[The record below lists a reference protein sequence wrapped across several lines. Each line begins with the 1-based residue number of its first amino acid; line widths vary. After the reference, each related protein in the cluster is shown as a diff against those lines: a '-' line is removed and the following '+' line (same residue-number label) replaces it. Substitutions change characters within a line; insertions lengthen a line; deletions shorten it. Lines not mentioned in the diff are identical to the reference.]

1 MPLTIY
7 DISKRAGVSIATVSR
22 VLNGSD
28 LVSAKTRQRVLAVM
42 EECGYTPNI
51 FARGLGPNT
60 MKTVGL
66 LCANVSDPPIARAV
80 FFLQRFLR
88 QAGYDCMLLC
98 TEDDLEV
105 RQKYMEL
112 MLNKRVDAMILC
124 GSHFVEERPE
134 DNGYILRAAEKMP
147 VMLLIGALDAPGV
160 YSLLPDDRDATRRAV
175 GMLLDTGS
183 RQVLYLCHALSYAG
197 QRKLE
202 GYREAHAQRGMEA
215 REELILP
222 CLEGLTGEALL
233 HSVADKLAALTE
245 RGVAFDGL
253 AASSDALAVAALKAL
268 TAAGVKVPESVQ
280 VVGYD
285 HTDLSLACTPA
296 LTTVD
301 TCAEEMCRRCVDT
314 MMDVLVGRKF
324 SRHPPGNHAISK
336 KGGIPLQRQAVLFDL
351 GWTLVVPRSGDW
363 MLTPLF
369 EQTFPAWREAIS
381 PAEMERAQQRP
392 AAYLAE
398 NHRLT
403 TLTQEVAQITRWYE
417 LLGEALPA
425 LGMTPAK
432 AAALAEDHT
441 YNVAGNYT
449 LLPGVREMLESLARQ
464 GYALGVI
471 SDTWP
476 SVELQLPAYG
486 IDHLLDARTFSF
498 ALGAFKPHASLY
510 RDALEQLGLPGNAC
524 WFVDDRPCN
533 LVGAEQ
539 AGMRGVQS
547 LAEPGARADGR
558 FPAIKAPT
566 ELPDLLAGKPATDA
580 WAAYQETLTEKDL
593 PAMMA
598 LQAEMAAALPSP
610 RWYFTSKEEEF
621 AQEVR
626 AGRVLG
632 LRVNGELAAFAIA
645 CPARDNAKSYAA
657 ILGRDEPDS
666 LDFQDIMVS
675 PRYRRRGM
683 HSYFLALY
691 EQQARAAGMTA
702 LYATVDPENLPSL
715 RSFEKAGWVRVDLR
729 NAYDGRIRAYYRKG
743 L

>member
-1 MPLTIY
+1 M
-7 DISKRAGVSIATVSR
+7 
-22 VLNGSD
+22 
-28 LVSAKTRQRVLAVM
+28 
-42 EECGYTPNI
+42 
-51 FARGLGPNT
+51 
-60 MKTVGL
+60 
-66 LCANVSDPPIARAV
+66 
-80 FFLQRFLR
+80 
-88 QAGYDCMLLC
+88 
-98 TEDDLEV
+98 
-105 RQKYMEL
+105 
-112 MLNKRVDAMILC
+112 
-124 GSHFVEERPE
+124 
-134 DNGYILRAAEKMP
+134 
-147 VMLLIGALDAPGV
+147 
-160 YSLLPDDRDATRRAV
+160 
-175 GMLLDTGS
+175 
-183 RQVLYLCHALSYAG
+183 
-197 QRKLE
+197 
-202 GYREAHAQRGMEA
+202 
-215 REELILP
+215 
-222 CLEGLTGEALL
+222 
-233 HSVADKLAALTE
+233 
-245 RGVAFDGL
+245 
-253 AASSDALAVAALKAL
+253 
-268 TAAGVKVPESVQ
+268 
-280 VVGYD
+280 
-285 HTDLSLACTPA
+285 
-296 LTTVD
+296 
-301 TCAEEMCRRCVDT
+301 
-314 MMDVLVGRKF
+314 
-324 SRHPPGNHAISK
+324 
-336 KGGIPLQRQAVLFDL
+336 QRQAVLFDL

-381 PAEMERAQQRP
+381 PTEMERAQQRP

-403 TLTQEVAQITRWYE
+403 TLPQEVAQITRWYE

-441 YNVAGNYT
+441 YNVAGNYV

-510 RDALEQLGLPGNAC
+510 RDALEQLGLPGSAC

-566 ELPDLLAGKPATDA
+566 ELPDLLAGKSATDA

-666 LDFQDIMVS
+666 LDFQDIIVS

-691 EQQARAAGMTA
+691 ERQARAAGMTA

>member
-1 MPLTIY
+1 M
-7 DISKRAGVSIATVSR
+7 
-22 VLNGSD
+22 
-28 LVSAKTRQRVLAVM
+28 
-42 EECGYTPNI
+42 
-51 FARGLGPNT
+51 
-60 MKTVGL
+60 
-66 LCANVSDPPIARAV
+66 
-80 FFLQRFLR
+80 
-88 QAGYDCMLLC
+88 
-98 TEDDLEV
+98 
-105 RQKYMEL
+105 
-112 MLNKRVDAMILC
+112 
-124 GSHFVEERPE
+124 
-134 DNGYILRAAEKMP
+134 
-147 VMLLIGALDAPGV
+147 
-160 YSLLPDDRDATRRAV
+160 
-175 GMLLDTGS
+175 
-183 RQVLYLCHALSYAG
+183 
-197 QRKLE
+197 
-202 GYREAHAQRGMEA
+202 
-215 REELILP
+215 
-222 CLEGLTGEALL
+222 
-233 HSVADKLAALTE
+233 
-245 RGVAFDGL
+245 
-253 AASSDALAVAALKAL
+253 
-268 TAAGVKVPESVQ
+268 
-280 VVGYD
+280 
-285 HTDLSLACTPA
+285 
-296 LTTVD
+296 
-301 TCAEEMCRRCVDT
+301 
-314 MMDVLVGRKF
+314 
-324 SRHPPGNHAISK
+324 
-336 KGGIPLQRQAVLFDL
+336 QRQAVLFDL

-403 TLTQEVAQITRWYE
+403 TLTQEVTQITHWYE

-498 ALGAFKPHASLY
+498 ALGAFKPDASLY
-510 RDALEQLGLPGNAC
+510 RDALEQLGLPGDAC

-533 LVGAEQ
+533 LGGAEQ

-547 LAEPGARADGR
+547 LVEPGARADGR

-566 ELPDLLAGKPATDA
+566 ELLDLLAGKSATDA
-580 WAAYQETLTEKDL
+580 WAAYQEPLTEKDL

-657 ILGRDEPDS
+657 ILGGTSRTAWISRTS
-666 LDFQDIMVS
+666 LFPPATAAGACTATS
-675 PRYRRRGM
+675 WPCTNSRRG
-683 HSYFLALY
+683 
-691 EQQARAAGMTA
+691 ERA
-702 LYATVDPENLPSL
+702 
-715 RSFEKAGWVRVDLR
+715 
-729 NAYDGRIRAYYRKG
+729 
-743 L
+743 